1 MVRYYRVLA
10 QKNAFIAQN
19 EGCAQRTALKNL
31 LLGTIL
37 KRLEQMF
44 EHYRGRYFAVGGLGY
59 DERARRLDDIVSH
72 NHVAAHGQAVHEL
85 CVVGDSHVSLVYR
98 PRHVL

>member
-19 EGCAQRTALKNL
+19 EGFAQRKVLRNL

-44 EHYRGRYFAVGGLGY
+44 EHNRGRYFAVGGLGY
-59 DERARRLDDIVSH
+59 DE
-72 NHVAAHGQAVHEL
+72 
-85 CVVGDSHVSLVYR
+85 
-98 PRHVL
+98 